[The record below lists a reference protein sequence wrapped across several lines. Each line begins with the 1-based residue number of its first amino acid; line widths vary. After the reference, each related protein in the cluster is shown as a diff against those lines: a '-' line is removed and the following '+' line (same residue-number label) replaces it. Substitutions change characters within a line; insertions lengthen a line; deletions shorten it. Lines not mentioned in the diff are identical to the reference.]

1 MPNPKAYFPIVFSA
15 VLLFASLPVQG
26 QFLSELFSRADPGED
41 EKWDWITLDTGETLK
56 GELRVMYEEKVE
68 FDSDHFGIITIDWD
82 DIEEIRTARPQ
93 QVRTNERTSH
103 VGKLVMQGKKVQLA
117 LGEQSLE
124 LDRSEVVSIAAGQ
137 PKESNYWTF
146 KGSAG
151 ANVRSGNV
159 EQTDFNIRATV
170 QRRTAVTRFYWDY
183 SGNYS
188 QSEEIEI
195 ANNHRTN
202 SYFDYFFSK
211 RFFVRGLSVEYYR
224 DPFLNIAHRQTYSSS
239 LGYTLVDMKK
249 LSIDVTGGPSWQNV
263 QYKEVEPGTPS
274 TEESFGAIFSTTV
287 DWEITD
293 WMDFVG
299 KYRAQW
305 AADDAGGLS
314 TLADSTIEIEMTKN
328 IDLNFSFIWER
339 ISSPVA
345 DEEGNVPQ
353 QDDFRLIF
361 GLGFDL

>member
-1 MPNPKAYFPIVFSA
+1 MHFRKATT
-15 VLLFASLPVQG
+15 LGLLPVCLLLTCLPAAG
-26 QFLSELFSRADPGED
+26 QVFSELFSRSETEEE

-56 GELRVMYEEKVE
+56 GELRVMYDEEVE

-82 DIEEIRTARPQ
+82 DIAEIRTSRPQ
-93 QVRTNERTSH
+93 QVRTNQRTSH
-103 VGKLVMQGKKVQLA
+103 VGKLVMEGDTVRLS
-117 LGEQSLE
+117 LGEQSME
-124 LDRSEVVSIAAGQ
+124 LRRGEIVSIAAGQ
-137 PKESNYWTF
+137 PKESNYWTV

-159 EQTDFNIRATV
+159 EQTDFNVRATV

-188 QSEEIEI
+188 QSEDIEI

-239 LGYTLVDMKK
+239 LGYTLIDRKK
-249 LSIDVTGGPSWQNV
+249 LTVDVTGGPSWQNV
-263 QYKEVEPGTPS
+263 EYKNVEPGTPGS
-274 TEESFGAIFSTTV
+274 EESFGAIFSTTV
-287 DWEITD
+287 DWEITG
-293 WMDFVG
+293 WMDFIG
-299 KYRAQW
+299 NYRAQW
-305 AADDAGGLS
+305 ASADAGGLS

-339 ISSPVA
+339 ISDPVA
-345 DEEGNVPQ
+345 DDEGNVPQ

-361 GLGFDL
+361 GLGFDI